1 MTTKKTAWAAT
12 GKHFDFNGERLH
24 THWKA
29 LHAGD
34 CEPFPDEKRAAALIK
49 SAGKAAPKGLA
60 AGELAQALQDA
71 WRAFHAGDFQQAYEA
86 GIALGPAGGSVAAK
100 ALGIHTTYLVR
111 KEAERLARFQEVAA
125 LSEEAIAALPKE
137 ANSHYRQAFGYGRYG
152 QGLSIAKALKMGL
165 AGKIK
170 QALDTCLQ
178 LEPKHAEAHLAS
190 ALWHAEIVGKVGT
203 TLAGLTYGAKRKLA
217 EQHMQSALKL
227 APKLPIVHVEHAQMI
242 LLLDPDDEQ
251 AAADAFE
258 TASLMKPLDA
268 MDYLDGR
275 FAADQISG

>member
-24 THWKA
+24 AHWKA
-29 LHAGD
+29 LHTGD

-49 SAGKAAPKGLA
+49 SVGKSAPKGLA
-60 AGELAQALQDA
+60 AGELAPALQDA

-86 GIALGPAGGSVAAK
+86 GIALGPVGASVAAK
-100 ALGIHTTYLVR
+100 ALGIHTTYLV
-111 KEAERLARFQEVAA
+111 KKDAERLARFQEVAA
-125 LSEEAIAALPKE
+125 LSEAAVAALPKE
-137 ANSHYRQAFGYGRYG
+137 ANSHYRLAFGYGRYG